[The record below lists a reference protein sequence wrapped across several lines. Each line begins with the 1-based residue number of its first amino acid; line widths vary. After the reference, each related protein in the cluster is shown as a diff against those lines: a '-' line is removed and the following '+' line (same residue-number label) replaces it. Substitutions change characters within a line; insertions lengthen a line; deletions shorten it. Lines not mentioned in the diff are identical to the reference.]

1 MCIRD
6 SDAAAAQREIENFT
20 AEFKNAARKC
30 FQMIDKDGGGTL
42 STDEIVTAVKEDK
55 DVIHFLKTCGEENL
69 QFLLVPARL
78 KKSLDYLDTDGSGEL
93 DVDEWEAAINRGLA
107 KRIEQLKAEQERRAR
122 AAAAADSEF
131 SEEFLNAA
139 RKAFRL
145 IDRDGSGTLEKAEIV
160 RAVRADKEV
169 IDFLT
174 NCGN

>member
-1 MCIRD
+1 MARR
-6 SDAAAAQREIENFT
+6 AASSIVLFTPSTRRTRREE
-20 AEFKNAARKC
+20 
-30 FQMIDKDGGGTL
+30 
-42 STDEIVTAVKEDK
+42 
-55 DVIHFLKTCGEENL
+55 
-69 QFLLVPARL
+69 
-78 KKSLDYLDTDGSGEL
+78 
-93 DVDEWEAAINRGLA
+93 AINRGLA

-169 IDFLT
+169 IDFLN
-174 NCGN
+174 NCGNQNLQYLLVPSRLEAALLVLDTDRDGHIDEEEWCVSESETLRCLRRGDGVLVA